1 MKQRRTVKD
10 LLVEAKD
17 ASELMV
23 DLAYASIFFGDD
35 EIANEVLRL
44 RTELYETI
52 SQLRVAAVLSA
63 RSRED
68 AEAIS
73 GVLRVVA
80 AIDKIVDAAE
90 DIARVTLKDLGVP
103 TQLRQDLRHAD
114 EVVTRVRLR
123 DDAELV
129 GRSLEDIEL
138 PLETGMWV
146 IALRRDVNWVFG
158 PEGDQVLRSG
168 DVLFTQGPEEGVD
181 LLRELAGAPQRE
193 ITEPVETTL
202 TGLDRAVDL
211 LVELKNASEV
221 AVGLAYSAILLRDTS
236 LAAEVGVI
244 EDATDE
250 MMHELE
256 RWVLRAVKEGAEPD
270 RLRGLLHLAFAS
282 ERIADAAQEMTR
294 LVESGETPHPII
306 REALAEADELVVSG
320 TVQPDADAVGRTLRE
335 LRVRTDLG
343 MEILAIQR
351 AGRWLYRP
359 RRNTMLELGDRLLAI
374 GPEDGV
380 APLLMLLGDDEH
392 LDTEGTEGTDEG
404 E

>member
-10 LLVEAKD
+10 LLAEAKD

-23 DLAYASIFFGDD
+23 DLAYASVFFGDD
-35 EIANEVLRL
+35 DLANEVLRL
-44 RTELYETI
+44 RGELYETV
-52 SQLRVAAVLSA
+52 SQLRIAAVLAA

-114 EVVTRVRLR
+114 EIVSRVRIR
-123 DDAELV
+123 EDSDFV
-129 GRSLEDIEL
+129 GNSLGEIEL

-146 IALRRDVNWVFG
+146 IAIRRDIEWIFG
-158 PEGDQVLRSG
+158 PEGDQVVRAG
-168 DVLFTQGPEEGVD
+168 DVLFTQGPEEGID
-181 LLRELAGAPQRE
+181 RLRELAGAPGRE
-193 ITEPVETTL
+193 VAEPVEVTL

-211 LVELKNASEV
+211 LVEMKNASEV
-221 AVGLAYSAILLRDTS
+221 AVGLAYSAILLREHG

-244 EDATDE
+244 EDQTDE

-256 RWVLRAVKEGAEPD
+256 RWVLRAVQEGADPD

-294 LVESGETPHPII
+294 LVEKGNVPHPII
-306 REALAEADELVVSG
+306 REAFAETDELVVSG
-320 TVQPDADAVGRTLRE
+320 SVKMDAEAIGRSLGDLR
-335 LRVRTDLG
+335 LRTDLG
-343 MEILAIQR
+343 MEVLAIQR
-351 AGRWLYRP
+351 GGRWVYRP
-359 RRNTMLELGDRLLAI
+359 RRNTTLHFEDRILAI

-380 APLLMLLGDDEH
+380 APLLMLLGDTEE
-392 LDTEGTEGTDEG
+392 LDTEERRE
-404 E
+404 EE

>member
-10 LLVEAKD
+10 LFVEAKD

-23 DLAYASIFFGDD
+23 DLAYAALFFGDV

-44 RTELYETI
+44 RAELYETVK
-52 SQLRVAAVLSA
+52 QLRVAAVLAA

-68 AEAIS
+68 AEAIA
-73 GVLRVVA
+73 GVLRVVG

-90 DIARVTLKDLGVP
+90 DIARVTLKDLGIP

-114 EVVTRVRLR
+114 EVVMRVRIH
-123 DDAELV
+123 DGSDLV
-129 GRSLEDIEL
+129 SKSLEEIEL

-146 IALRRDVNWVFG
+146 IAVRRDVAWIFG
-158 PEGDQVLRSG
+158 PEGDQVLRAG
-168 DVLFTQGPEEGVD
+168 DVLFTQGPEDGVD
-181 LLRELAGAPQRE
+181 LLRELAGAPERE
-193 ITEPVETTL
+193 VPDPVESTL

-236 LAAEVGVI
+236 LVEEVGAI
-244 EDATDE
+244 EDQTDE

-256 RWVLRAVKEGAEPD
+256 RWVLQAVKEGTEPD

-282 ERIADAAQEMTR
+282 ERIADAAQEMTG
-294 LVESGETPHPII
+294 LVEGGGAPHPII

-320 TVQPDADAVGRTLRE
+320 SVKMDAAAIGKSLDD

-351 AGRWLYRP
+351 GGRWLYRP
-359 RRNTMLELGDRLLAI
+359 RRNTVLLLDDRILAI

-380 APLLMLLGDDEH
+380 SPLLMLLGDDEEF
-392 LDTEGTEGTDEG
+392 DPDDDREEE
-404 E
+404 